1 MINTNRGISPTVR
14 EGSDHSSA
22 EPSLTVGLMPRSRR
36 AKPGN
41 ARYTK
46 QEMATVSH
54 VGLFRKNILLA
65 LCMLAWAFGSS
76 PAHAQDQLPELV
88 RRIKPSAV
96 AIETFDARGEKLSRG
111 SGFFVD
117 VDRVVT
123 NRHVIDGAYRAEVH
137 LNSGNSFQVKSVLAI
152 DAEGDLALLKVDA
165 PANLVRPLSLDRTS
179 PQEGE
184 SVVVIGNPFGLE
196 GSVTN
201 GIVSAVRDI
210 PGFGRII
217 QITAPISP
225 GSSGSPVVNMQG
237 QVIGVATLQ
246 ITGGQSVNFAIP
258 SDRIALLDRSA
269 QTQTGTTM
277 SLGEL
282 VAATGRNKRAR
293 AVEFFRDGLSFLTKD
308 DCQNA
313 LPYFQRA
320 TESDNSYAEAW
331 AQTGFCNEKLGR
343 HAEAIEAS
351 KKAVGIRPSAESF
364 FNIGLANYYLKQY
377 RESEA
382 AYRQAIKLDPYNAAD
397 AYYALGLTYREWGQF
412 DDEIQAYKHAL
423 RLKPDYARAYDR
435 MGQRYLQMKKYAE
448 AIEAFK
454 QLAVLRP
461 GDANALNSLGEAYE
475 ALNRHDDSAEAFRQA
490 IRLKPDFGKA
500 YFNLGKTLLAQGNRD
515 AAIEQ
520 YVILQNLDEDWAEKL
535 YGLIYP

>member
-1 MINTNRGISPTVR
+1 MEETYRVCPTRLQLLLVLCALV
-14 EGSDHSSA
+14 SA
-22 EPSLTVGLMPRSRR
+22 LASIP
-36 AKPGN
+36 
-41 ARYTK
+41 AR
-46 QEMATVSH
+46 
-54 VGLFRKNILLA
+54 
-65 LCMLAWAFGSS
+65 
-76 PAHAQDQLPELV
+76 AQDQLPELV

-111 SGFFVD
+111 SGFFVGL
-117 VDRVVT
+117 DRVVT
-123 NRHVIDGAYRAEVH
+123 NRHVIEGSYRAEVH
-137 LNSGNSFQVKSVLAI
+137 LNSGNIFPVRNVLAI
-152 DAEGDLALLKVDA
+152 DAEGDLALLKVEA
-165 PANLVRPLSLDRTS
+165 PPSLVRPLSLDRTS

-217 QITAPISP
+217 QITAAISP

-258 SDRIALLDRSA
+258 SDRIAQLDRAA
-269 QTQTGTTM
+269 QTGPQM

-293 AVEFFRDGLSFLTKD
+293 AVEFFRDGLSFLSKD
-308 DCQNA
+308 DCQKA
-313 LPYFQRA
+313 LPYFQQA

-351 KKAVGIRPSAESF
+351 KKAVSLRPSAESY

-377 RESEA
+377 RESET

-397 AYYALGLTYREWGQF
+397 AYYALGLTYRDSGQF
-412 DDEIQAYKHAL
+412 EEEISAYKHAL

-435 MGQRYLQMKKYAE
+435 IGQRYLQMKKYGE

-454 QLAVLRP
+454 QLAALRP
-461 GDANALNSLGEAYE
+461 GDANAQNNLGEAYE
-475 ALNRHDDSAEAFRQA
+475 AMNRHDDSVEAFRQA

-535 YGLIYP
+535 YNLIYP